1 MDRGGTRLRRGV
13 AAAVMIGMLGTVLVH
28 GGAPATAEGNP
39 RTTATLR
46 RSGEPGSGPAP
57 FPVQIPFG
65 RSPRAAAFAWSD
77 LDGSDGW
84 VRTAIDFVGKRHDWM
99 RDFAAKPDG
108 SVPFRPDMIETRK
121 YLARAMAKAFAPR
134 AAVDPSITFTDLD
147 PTQSFY
153 RWANI
158 AVQRRWM
165 TRTSD
170 GRFLP
175 DQAITTRTLH
185 AAMIRALGMRQIA
198 RQLDRLH
205 TRDGVS
211 FPTPARFGALM
222 LGLRLGLRY
231 NNGNEAMDV
240 GPGTPLPRA
249 QVAYSLYKAT
259 TLPTWVVPWVR
270 DQYEGIVLPKM
281 GPKRLAI
288 VRWGVRYAGYP
299 YVWGGEWGL
308 SSPAPAGL
316 GGQPIP
322 GFDCSGLAWWAL
334 RANDGGAWR
343 VRPPRPYAGWPLP
356 QRTSAD
362 MARFG
367 SLSYKRLLPGDL
379 MFYDGNDDGT
389 VDHVDVYVGNG
400 YALDSSSSPA
410 GVTIM
415 WVGDGWYRE
424 HFVHGRRILPAP

>member
-1 MDRGGTRLRRGV
+1 MDRGGTGLRRGV
-13 AAAVMIGMLGTVLVH
+13 VVAVMFATLGTLVVP
-28 GGAPATAEGNP
+28 GGATATAEGGFRGP
-39 RTTATLR
+39 GAQARL
-46 RSGEPGSGPAP
+46 GEPGSGPSP
-57 FPVQIPFG
+57 LPVQLPLG
-65 RSPRAAAFAWSD
+65 RSPRAASFAWSD
-77 LDGSDGW
+77 LDGSDAW
-84 VRTAIDFVGKRHDWM
+84 ARTAIDFVGKQHDWM
-99 RDFAAKPDG
+99 RDFAAKPAG
-108 SVPFRPDMIETRK
+108 SVPFRPDTIESRK
-121 YLARAMAKAFAPR
+121 YLARAMAKALAPR
-134 AAVDPSITFTDLD
+134 AVVDPSINFTDLD
-147 PTQSFY
+147 PTQAFY

-158 AVQRRWM
+158 AVQHRWM

-175 DQAITTRTLH
+175 DQAITTGTLH
-185 AAMIRALGMRQIA
+185 AALTRALGMRQIA

-211 FPTPARFGALM
+211 FATPPRFGALM

-240 GPGTPLPRA
+240 GPRTPLSRA

-259 TLPTWVVPWVR
+259 TLPAWVVPWVR

-288 VRWGVRYAGYP
+288 VRWGVRYIGYP

-322 GFDCSGLAWWAL
+322 GFDCSGLSWWAL
-334 RANDGGAWR
+334 RANDGGAWK

-367 SLSYKRLLPGDL
+367 SLTYKRLLPGDL

-415 WVGDGWYRE
+415 WVGSGWYRE
-424 HFVHGRRILPAP
+424 HFVHGRRILPKP